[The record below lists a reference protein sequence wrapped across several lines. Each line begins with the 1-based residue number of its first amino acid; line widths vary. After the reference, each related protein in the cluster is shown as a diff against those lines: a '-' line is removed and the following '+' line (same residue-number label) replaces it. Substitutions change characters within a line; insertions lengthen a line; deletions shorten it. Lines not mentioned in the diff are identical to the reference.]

1 MRRRGRKPSTLPR
14 TKQTN
19 NQQHNTME
27 NVFTTSTP
35 TLGDRIKG
43 KLFEAWYIPFAKLR
57 IVAQRIALPFII
69 AQRRRL

>member
-1 MRRRGRKPSTLPR
+1 MTQQEFIDR
-14 TKQTN
+14 TGLTPTA
-19 NQQHNTME
+19 TME

-57 IVAQRIALPFII
+57 SVAQRIALPFII

>member
-1 MRRRGRKPSTLPR
+1 
-14 TKQTN
+14 
-19 NQQHNTME
+19 ME

-57 IVAQRIALPFII
+57 NVAQRIALPFII